1 MHHKGRS
8 RRQHGDG
15 IKGQICERCGA
26 MRGRANTSTYG
37 RTLRYGPWTKD
48 GKWWSEAQPLCLGAP
63 EQRADQQ

>member
-8 RRQHGDG
+8 RPDG

-26 MRGRANTSTYG
+26 MRGRANSSVFA

-48 GKWWSEAQPLCLGAP
+48 GKIWSESQPLCSGA
-63 EQRADQQ
+63 